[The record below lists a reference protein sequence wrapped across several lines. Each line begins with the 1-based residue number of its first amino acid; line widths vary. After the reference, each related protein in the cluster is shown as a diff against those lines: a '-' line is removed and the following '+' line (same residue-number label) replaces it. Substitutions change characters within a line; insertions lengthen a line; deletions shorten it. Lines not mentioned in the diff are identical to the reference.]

1 MKKIIFVLL
10 FVLGFFG
17 LTASAQRIESLTAPA
32 EISIPVGY
40 SYQIKVDILPADA
53 ANKTLLWSSYED
65 DIAAVS
71 QTGVVT
77 GKKTGDTLI
86 HVQAQENEWA
96 IAEIIVKVTAKG
108 TEPIVPD
115 PGTDGGSTGGDNGGS
130 TGGGDNKDPETPV
143 AGATYTIC
151 LDNAGTK
158 LYLTTNEVKDNDA
171 LTYSLSTQPE
181 EFYIVSTPS
190 TLRQAQDE
198 RSSGQ
203 AQGYTIQ
210 SATTK
215 KYVGYTGTNGWDC
228 YAVADVWTIA
238 SIEGVSTT
246 ILKKD
251 VTVGLGV
258 DKAEDKAGVF
268 TDKPSKNGDIY
279 HWLIEPVKE
288 APVNPALT
296 PCATPVISLKDDVM
310 TISSATPGATIF
322 YTLTTPDI
330 SIRNDDVSQLFTAL
344 SPVTFTLTAT
354 AKASGYLDSEAA
366 TRTFTLAELLPL
378 FGDRADVN
386 ADGRCS
392 IEDVTRLIDL
402 LLKRDK

>member
-77 GKKTGDTLI
+77 GKNTGETLI

-203 AQGYTIQ
+203 ALGYTIQ

-268 TDKPSKNGDIY
+268 TDKPSKNGGIY
-279 HWLIEPVKE
+279 HWIIEPVKE

-310 TISSATPGATIF
+310 TISSATPGATIC

-378 FGDRADVN
+378 VGDRADVN

>member
-40 SYQIKVDILPADA
+40 SYQIKVEISPSNA
-53 ANKTLLWSSYED
+53 ANKNLLWMSYED
-65 DIAAVS
+65 GIASVS
-71 QTGVVT
+71 ATGVVT
-77 GKKTGDTLI
+77 GKNVGETLI
-86 HVQAQENEWA
+86 HVQTAENEW
-96 IAEIIVKVTAKG
+96 INAEIIVKVTAKG
-108 TEPIVPD
+108 TEPILPDSGTDPD
-115 PGTDGGSTGGDNGGS
+115 PGNGGDNGGS
-130 TGGGDNKDPETPV
+130 TGGGDNGGDNGGSTGGGSNSDV
-143 AGATYTIC
+143 TYTIC

-190 TLRQAQDE
+190 T
-198 RSSGQ
+198 SSGQ

-251 VTVGLGV
+251 VMVGLGV

-268 TDKPSKNGDIY
+268 TDKPSKNGGIY

-378 FGDRADVN
+378 VGDRADVN